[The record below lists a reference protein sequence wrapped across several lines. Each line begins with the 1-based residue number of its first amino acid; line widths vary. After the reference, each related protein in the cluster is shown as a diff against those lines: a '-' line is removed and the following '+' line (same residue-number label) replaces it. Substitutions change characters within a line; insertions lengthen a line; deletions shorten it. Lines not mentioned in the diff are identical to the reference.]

1 MEQPQVK
8 QSPVKHSYMKRTH
21 MKQDHKKDAHRKH
34 IHNQH
39 SRRHH
44 NHHNISCFVQTRPQ
58 IAQAL
63 WDTLWQTYRDRVPY
77 ARQYETM
84 ILEAEGT
91 VANDHIAFRT
101 LGMGIEGARGVT
113 RLGIAYL
120 EPLIQW
126 LGYEQAGEY
135 HFPDRHLYARHYRH
149 PQQDEFNLPKLFI
162 SELLVDE
169 LPPAIAAHIYNTVNT
184 GRFFSLADWPP
195 YQRQTQSALSQPLEL
210 SRREL
215 EALVEVFSRPWQPP
229 RKQVVEA
236 VNAVSQYGAWVLLHG
251 YAVNHFTGFI
261 NCQNT
266 SKYPDIAS
274 TVEGLKARGVPM
286 KPTLEGS
293 FDSGL
298 QQITTKA
305 VTEPV
310 WVITEDGWPDEIT
323 WSYAYYELAQRHL
336 VTTPTGET
344 TLFEGFI
351 GPQAKHLF
359 EMTKVT

>member
-1 MEQPQVK
+1 MK
-8 QSPVKHSYMKRTH
+8 QTDKKRSHMKRSQ
-21 MKQDHKKDAHRKH
+21 MNQDHNTHNHKKHAHNH
-34 IHNQH
+34 Y

-44 NHHNISCFVQTRPQ
+44 NNHNNHNISCFVQTRPQ

-77 ARQYETM
+77 ARQYEAM
-84 ILEAEGT
+84 ILEAGGT

-135 HFPDRHLYARHYRH
+135 NFPDRHLYARHYRH
-149 PQQDEFNLPKLFI
+149 PQQDEFNLPKLFV

-169 LPPAIAAHIYNTVNT
+169 LPTAIAAHIYNTVNT
-184 GRFFSLADWPP
+184 GRFFSLPDWPP
-195 YQRQTQSALSQPLEL
+195 YQRQASLSQPLEL
-210 SRREL
+210 SRREM
-215 EALVEVFSRPWQPP
+215 ETLVEVFSRPWQPP
-229 RKQVVEA
+229 KQQVVET
-236 VNAVSQYGAWVLLHG
+236 VNQVSQYGAWALLHG
-251 YAVNHFTGFI
+251 YAVNHFTGYI
-261 NCQNT
+261 NRQNT
-266 SKYPDIAS
+266 SKYSDIAS

-293 FDSGL
+293 PDSGL

-305 VTEPV
+305 VTEPI

-323 WSYAYYELAQRHL
+323 WSYAYYELAERHL
-336 VTTPTGET
+336 VTTPAGET
-344 TLFEGFI
+344 ALFEGFI

-359 EMTKVT
+359 EMTRVT